1 MVARKEVAAMQVLIR
16 LILEDRPGS
25 LSLATAAI
33 ARIGGNILA
42 MDVVDREGTSVV
54 DDFVIELDDIDPAEI
69 TRALTEDRGIVVDCV
84 RVTPQVELHRELELI
99 STLATSPRP
108 SLELLARLVPAIVVC
123 DWAVIISSA
132 GSGVAVTHAS
142 TDGPRVRWT
151 SLPWMPLLRAT
162 TLDTDESWVPSSLH
176 SEKLSLSAAPVDER
190 TCVLA
195 CRFEGPSFRRQ
206 EVERLARLG
215 RLAGSLLPPDAPD
228 STATTVKPVAARRH

>member
-1 MVARKEVAAMQVLIR
+1 MQVLVR

-25 LSLATAAI
+25 LSSATAAI

-54 DDFVIELDDIDPAEI
+54 DDFVIQLDDVDPAEI
-69 TRALTEDRGIVVDCV
+69 TRALTGESGIVVDCV

-132 GSGVAVTHAS
+132 GSGVAITHAS
-142 TDGPRVRWT
+142 TNGPRVRWT
-151 SLPWMPLLRAT
+151 SLPWMPLERAT
-162 TLDTDESWVPSSLH
+162 TLDADESWVPSSLH
-176 SEKLSLSAAPVDER
+176 SEKLSLSAAPVDEH

-215 RLAGSLLPPDAPD
+215 RLAGSLLPPDTPVSAE
-228 STATTVKPVAARRH
+228 TTVSSIPAGRG

>member
-1 MVARKEVAAMQVLIR
+1 MQVLIR
-16 LILEDRPGS
+16 LILDDRPGS
-25 LSLATAAI
+25 LSAATAAI

-54 DDFVIELDDIDPAEI
+54 DDFVIQVDDLDAAEI
-69 TRALTEDRGIVVDCV
+69 TQALSTEAGIVLDCV
-84 RVTPQVELHRELELI
+84 RETPQVELHRELELI

-108 SLELLARLVPAIVVC
+108 SLELLARLVPAIIVC

-142 TDGPRVRWT
+142 PNGPRVRWT
-151 SLPWMPLLRAT
+151 SLPWMPLKRAT
-162 TLDTDESWVPSSLH
+162 TLDADDKWVPSSLH
-176 SEKLSLSAAPVDER
+176 SERLSLAAAPVDER

-215 RLAGSLLPPDAPD
+215 RLAGSMLPPESPDAP
-228 STATTVKPVAARRH
+228 ATTARPISVERA

>member
-1 MVARKEVAAMQVLIR
+1 VARKEAAAMQVLIR

-42 MDVVDREGTSVV
+42 MDVVDREGPSVV
-54 DDFVIELDDIDPAEI
+54 DDFVIQLDDVDPAEI
-69 TRALTEDRGIVVDCV
+69 TRALTKEPGMVVDCV

-142 TDGPRVRWT
+142 PNGPRVRWT
-151 SLPWMPLLRAT
+151 SLPWMPLKRAT
-162 TLDTDESWVPSSLH
+162 ALDTDESWVPSSLH

-228 STATTVKPVAARRH
+228 STKTPVKPIAARRR

>member
-1 MVARKEVAAMQVLIR
+1 MQVLVR

-54 DDFVIELDDIDPAEI
+54 DDFVIQLDDIDPTGI
-69 TRALTEDRGIVVDCV
+69 TRALTGEPGIVVDCV

-123 DWAVIISSA
+123 DWSVIISSA

-142 TDGPRVRWT
+142 TNGPRVRWT
-151 SLPWMPLLRAT
+151 SLPWMPLARAT
-162 TLDTDESWVPSSLH
+162 TLDPDESWVPSSLH
-176 SEKLSLSAAPVDER
+176 SEKLSLSAAPIDER

-215 RLAGSLLPPDAPD
+215 LLAGSLLPSDAPD
-228 STATTVKPVAARRH
+228 SGATTMRPIAARNG

>member
-1 MVARKEVAAMQVLIR
+1 MQVLVR
-16 LILEDRPGS
+16 LILDDRPGS
-25 LSLATAAI
+25 LSSATAAI

-42 MDVVDREGTSVV
+42 MDVVDREGSSVV
-54 DDFVIELDDIDPAEI
+54 DDFVIQIDDLDAAQISQ
-69 TRALTEDRGIVVDCV
+69 ALTGEPGMVVDCV

-142 TDGPRVRWT
+142 PSGPRVRWT
-151 SLPWMPLLRAT
+151 RLPWMPLAGAT
-162 TLDTDESWVPSSLH
+162 TLDAAESWVPSLLH
-176 SEKLSLSAAPVDER
+176 SEQLSLCAAPVDSS
-190 TCVLA
+190 TSVLA

-215 RLAGSLLPPDAPD
+215 HLAGSLLQSVEPHAPRM
-228 STATTVKPVAARRH
+228 TA